1 MSSSNADWEADE
13 PVAAWCDDE
22 NLHVRLTDGRQI
34 ATPLWWYP
42 TLQNATPS
50 ERGNVEMMVSGVH
63 WPDLDED
70 LSIQGMLK
78 GRKYRGALPPAQ
90 AAE

>member
-1 MSSSNADWEADE
+1 MTSSASEME
-13 PVAAWCDDE
+13 PQAPSAAWCDDH
-22 NLHVRLTDGRQI
+22 NLHVRLADGREI

-42 TLQNATPS
+42 SLLAATHAQRNNLQLMFT
-50 ERGNVEMMVSGVH
+50 GIH

-70 LSIQGMLK
+70 LSIEGMLRGWKAK
-78 GRKYRGALPPAQ
+78 GATPPAV